1 LQTNSYI
8 PSIKT
13 SLEAFG
19 MIMPGR
25 SFSSGSDYRFGFA
38 GYEVGLG
45 VEGSPATGIG
55 VQLSTKYTIAVE
67 PLIKF

>member
-1 LQTNSYI
+1 
-8 PSIKT
+8 
-13 SLEAFG
+13 
-19 MIMPGR
+19 MPGR